1 MRKMFLLFFAV
12 IIVMATAISASAAE
26 PAKSDASKELVAP
39 TAVGTVVSADEI
51 ESPALVKSRE
61 NAARFILGQ
70 PATMARPL
78 MTCIYVGS
86 VWCEYYCC
94 FENGGECR
102 CT

>member
-1 MRKMFLLFFAV
+1 MRKIFLLFFAV
-12 IIVMATAISASAAE
+12 IIVMTTAISASAAE
-26 PAKSDASKELVAP
+26 PAKADAKELVAP
-39 TAVGTVVSADEI
+39 TVVGTVVATDEI
-51 ESPALVKSRE
+51 ENPTLVKSRE
-61 NAARFILGQ
+61 NAVRFILKA
-70 PATMARPL
+70 PETSARPL